1 MPSSNT
7 PATAEHA
14 RLAEATGRAEDDL
27 FSANPWYE
35 WGPYLSERA
44 WGTVREDYSE
54 GGNAWESFPH
64 DHARSRAYRWNEDGM
79 AGISDI
85 RHELCFALA
94 LWNGE
99 DPILKERMFGLTGPQ
114 GNHGEDVKEYW
125 WYLEGLPSH
134 ALLHWR
140 YHYPQVAFP
149 YDELIHHGRG
159 LQDPE
164 LELLDTGAF
173 DDDRYWSVDVTYAK
187 ASPTEILARIVVEN
201 HAAEEATLEVLPT
214 LWFRN
219 TWSWGEDSARPRI
232 AADGSAL
239 VVSDHAL
246 AGYRLEAAPRPDGVL
261 PEALFCENESNA
273 PRVFGSAATTP
284 YPKDG
289 INDHVVSGAAT
300 VNPDGSGTKA
310 AFRYRLTVPA
320 GGTAE
325 LRLRLHRPDGATPAA
340 ADWAAEP
347 FDETVAARE
356 ADADEFYGALAPAG
370 TGPEQL
376 QILRQSC
383 AGLVWS
389 KQMYPYDVRSWLDGD
404 PGAPPPP
411 AARKHGRNSSWR
423 HLDSFDV
430 LAMPDPWEYPWFAAW
445 DLGFH
450 TIPWAHLDPAFA
462 KYQLL
467 VLLREWFKHP
477 NGALPAY
484 EWNFDDVNPPVHVM
498 AAIRV
503 YRIDGG
509 RDREFLERIFQK
521 LLVNFTWWLNREDA
535 DGNNVFSGGFLGLD
549 NISPIDRS
557 NLPEGVALEQ
567 ADGTAWMAY
576 YALTML
582 VIAIELAEENDVYV
596 DMVIKFL
603 EQFVLIA
610 RALEHQGLYDPEDAF
625 FYDRI
630 VYPSGESESVKVQTI
645 SGLIPVLPAVG
656 LPTNWVETTGALGKR
671 FARFRER
678 WAETGGGGI
687 GHVQDV
693 GDQRRVLVSV
703 IDAEDLRRTLAEFFD
718 EDAFLSPYGL
728 RAVSKRYEGSP
739 YTLDGVPGAT
749 IDYQPAESTTS
760 MFGGNSNWRGPI
772 WMPVNYLAIRQFVVY
787 QRFFGDGFTLEYP
800 TGSGEEHTF
809 GEIAQDLADRIVA
822 IWLRGPDGRRPVY
835 GETGRLQDGSGVEG
849 QPDLQ
854 RVLPR
859 RQRRRPRCDAPDGLD
874 GARRRPDPRPARIR
888 SARACCGLNRCSS
901 IRDPVHDPDGDHG
914 VRPAEQDVEDVVL
927 GRVDER
933 ERHRERIGGQ
943 QHPSPARGRAP
954 EEQGDQQRVRGVQRR
969 HRGDRVR
976 VLGSPLV
983 QPLEREGEERHV
995 PGDRADQPRRRVE
1008 LARPAREPR
1017 GCRRE
1022 EGEGDERH
1030 PGEERDAGDVA
1041 AEAPAVEEPEQPGD
1055 EIGRDEVAHVD
1066 GPGREVVP
1074 A

>member
-1 MPSSNT
+1 MPSSST

-54 GGNAWESFPH
+54 GGDAWESFPH

-85 RHELCFALA
+85 RHELCLALA

-99 DPILKERMFGLTGPQ
+99 DQILKERMFGLTGPQ

-149 YDELIHHGRG
+149 YDELVHHGRG
-159 LQDPE
+159 LNDPE

-187 ASPTEILARIVVEN
+187 ASPTEIVARIVVEN
-201 HAAEEATLEVLPT
+201 HANEEATLEVLPT

-219 TWSWGEDSARPRI
+219 TWSWDEGAARPRI
-232 AADGSAL
+232 EGDGSAL
-239 VVSDHAL
+239 VVADHAL
-246 AGYRLEAAPRPDGVL
+246 AGYRLEAAPGPDGAL
-261 PEALFCENESNA
+261 PEALFCENETNA
-273 PRVFGSAATTP
+273 PRIFGAEATTP
-284 YPKDG
+284 FPKDG
-289 INDHVVSGAAT
+289 INDHVVSGSAT
-300 VNPDGSGTKA
+300 VNPDGFGTKA
-310 AFRYRLTVPA
+310 ALRYRLTVPA
-320 GGTAE
+320 GDTAE
-325 LRLRLHRPDGATPAA
+325 LRLRLHRPDGVTQ
-340 ADWAAEP
+340 AAEWAGAS

-356 ADADEFYGALAPAG
+356 ADADEFYGALAPDG
-370 TGPEQL
+370 TAPEQMR
-376 QILRQSC
+376 ILRQSC

-389 KQMYPYDVRSWLDGD
+389 KQIYPYNVRRWLDGD
-404 PGAPPPP
+404 PGEQPPP
-411 AARKHGRNSSWR
+411 AARQHGRNSGWR

-467 VLLREWFKHP
+467 VLLREWFQHP

-503 YRIDGG
+503 FQIDGG

-557 NLPEGVALEQ
+557 NLPEGVELEQ

-582 VIAIELAEENDVYV
+582 VIAIELAEENDVYL

-610 RALEHQGLYDPEDAF
+610 RALERQGLYDSDDGF
-625 FYDRI
+625 FYDRLH
-630 VYPSGESESVKVQTI
+630 YPSGD
-645 SGLIPVLPAVG
+645 
-656 LPTNWVETTGALGKR
+656 
-671 FARFRER
+671 ER
-678 WAETGGGGI
+678 AGEGPD
-687 GHVQDV
+687 H
-693 GDQRRVLVSV
+693 
-703 IDAEDLRRTLAEFFD
+703 
-718 EDAFLSPYGL
+718 L
-728 RAVSKRYEGSP
+728 RA
-739 YTLDGVPGAT
+739 DPGA
-749 IDYQPAESTTS
+749 PGRRA
-760 MFGGNSNWRGPI
+760 
-772 WMPVNYLAIRQFVVY
+772 
-787 QRFFGDGFTLEYP
+787 
-800 TGSGEEHTF
+800 
-809 GEIAQDLADRIVA
+809 ADRGSRA
-822 IWLRGPDGRRPVY
+822 GQQAGQALRPPARELAGDR
-835 GETGRLQDGSGVEG
+835 
-849 QPDLQ
+849 
-854 RVLPR
+854 
-859 RQRRRPRCDAPDGLD
+859 RRRPRARGRGRADGPRLGDRPEGPPADAGRVLRRGRLPLAPRAQGGLQALRREPLHA
-874 GARRRPDPRPARIR
+874 GRRPRRNDRL
-888 SARACCGLNRCSS
+888 RA
-901 IRDPVHDPDGDHG
+901 
-914 VRPAEQDVEDVVL
+914 
-927 GRVDER
+927 GRVDHEHVR
-933 ERHRERIGGQ
+933 RQLELAWPHLDAGQ
-943 QHPSPARGRAP
+943 
-954 EEQGDQQRVRGVQRR
+954 
-969 HRGDRVR
+969 
-976 VLGSPLV
+976 L
-983 QPLEREGEERHV
+983 
-995 PGDRADQPRRRVE
+995 PGDPPVRRLPALLRRR
-1008 LARPAREPR
+1008 L
-1017 GCRRE
+1017 
-1022 EGEGDERH
+1022 H
-1030 PGEERDAGDVA
+1030 AGIPD
-1041 AEAPAVEEPEQPGD
+1041 
-1055 EIGRDEVAHVD
+1055 RL
-1066 GPGREVVP
+1066 R
-1074 A
+1074 